1 MAKNQIDAEA
11 LQQHAQQASQL
22 MKAIGNP
29 VRLMILCTLVQGEFS
44 VGELNSRLTQSQS
57 ALSQHLAILRREG
70 LVQTRRE
77 AQTIFYSIKSDEVR
91 ALMECLH
98 GIYCA

>member
-77 AQTIFYSIKSDEVR
+77 AQTIFYSIKSDEAR